1 MTPHDGSMTSVQDTG
16 ELVKSL
22 CTLLQEQA
30 KCVRE
35 GNLSR
40 VEQLGEQVDRVI
52 VGIMQIGGRE
62 SPIPAAYHGCLRQLY
77 EELTLAIQ
85 AQMHDVHA
93 RLKLLRQVKRA
104 AGIYQGGRNHA

>member
-1 MTPHDGSMTSVQDTG
+1 MTPQDGPMTSVQDTG

-40 VEQLGEQVDRVI
+40 VEQLGEQADRI
-52 VGIMQIGGRE
+52 ISGIRQTGRRE
-62 SPIPAAYHGCLRQLY
+62 SPIPAAYRDHLRQLY

-104 AGIYQGGRNHA
+104 TGVYQRGRSHA

>member
-1 MTPHDGSMTSVQDTG
+1 MTPHDGPMTPVQDAG

-22 CTLLQEQA
+22 CSLLQEQA
-30 KCVRE
+30 RCVRE

-40 VEQLGEQVDRVI
+40 VEQLAEQADRI
-52 VGIMQIGGRE
+52 ISEIRPTGGRE
-62 SPIPAAYHGCLRQLY
+62 SPVPAAYRGCLGQLY
-77 EELTLAIQ
+77 EELTLTIQ